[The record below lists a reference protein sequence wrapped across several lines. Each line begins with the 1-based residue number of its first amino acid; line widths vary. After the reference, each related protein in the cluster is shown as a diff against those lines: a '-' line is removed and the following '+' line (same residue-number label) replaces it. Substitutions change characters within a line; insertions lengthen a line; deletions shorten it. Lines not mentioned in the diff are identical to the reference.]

1 VNRSLPLILPLL
13 LLVSPLSAQQGEW
26 KAITAKDGTFS
37 FQMPDTPKDD
47 RQFIKTATGGVDLS
61 VYVLDLPK
69 GEGTLAVVVNDF
81 PQEMLKGLSVDK
93 RLDSARDG
101 AVANVK
107 GKLKAEKKVT
117 LQDYPG
123 RELVVEVD
131 AKSLVRVRLFV
142 VKNRLYQVLVSG
154 PKDLTGSKLTERFL
168 DSFKFEAK

>member
-1 VNRSLPLILPLL
+1 VKRSRPLILPLL
-13 LLVSPLSAQQGEW
+13 LLVSPLSRATGEW
-26 KAITAKDGTFS
+26 KTITPKDGTFS
-37 FQMPDTPKDD
+37 FQMPNTPKDD

-61 VYVLDLPK
+61 VYVLDLPR

-101 AVANVK
+101 AVANAK
-107 GKLKAEKKVT
+107 GKLKGEKKIT
-117 LQDYPG
+117 LEDYPG

-142 VKNRLYQVLVSG
+142 VKNRLYQLLVSG
-154 PKDLTGSKLTERFL
+154 SKDLTGSKLGERFL
-168 DSFKFEAK
+168 ESFKLAAK